1 MCQITHL
8 YLPYNNVFWIM
19 SLSVVYGDRFFAVHS
34 RFDFTFV
41 CTCVSCVV
49 VLLEGLDRAKKIQ
62 SGREHTVMEME
73 TVGTEEEKKE

>member
-1 MCQITHL
+1 
-8 YLPYNNVFWIM
+8 M

-49 VLLEGLDRAKKIQ
+49 VLLEGLDRAKKI
-62 SGREHTVMEME
+62 
-73 TVGTEEEKKE
+73 